1 MSSKNKILH
10 IVQEASYNGA
20 TIYATR
26 LCTKLTTNAQ
36 EIVSCFNG
44 NAFNEICLKAKCEI
58 LLNSKQVSFKYL
70 LLKYWKFFRF
80 IRKKNYNII
89 HYHQGGV
96 GILLLAYF
104 FRKHAVVVHHLH
116 SGNLIGDNTKD
127 NISGLHRTI
136 LKYLSNK
143 TYQIAVAEHI
153 FKEYSQ
159 TIDSNQNLKLIRNST
174 PYLFKQRLTKSNAI
188 GFIGRFT
195 KEKGFS
201 FLPDFSI
208 KVKEKFPSISI
219 IIIGDE
225 PDFFKK
231 NFGES
236 TTNVN
241 LLNPSLNTEKF
252 YNNIDLL
259 LFPSTA
265 KEGMPLVVLEAISFG
280 IGIIAYPSPA
290 LKEIFGN
297 EYPLFINNKDEIM
310 NILSSYYE
318 GEIDLN
324 KLNSIHKKVCLK
336 LDESEMLNAIQK
348 FYDVIQNKYYN

>member
-1 MSSKNKILH
+1 MKNKILH

-26 LCTKLTTNAQ
+26 LCTKLTTYAH

-44 NAFNEICLKAKCEI
+44 NAFDEICLKAKCEI
-58 LLNSKQVSFKYL
+58 LLNSKHVSYKYL
-70 LLKYWKFFRF
+70 LLKYWKFFKF
-80 IRKKNYNII
+80 IRKKKYNII

-104 FRKHAVVVHHLH
+104 FRKHAIVVHHLH
-116 SGNLIGDNTKD
+116 SGNLIGDNKKD
-127 NISGLHRTI
+127 NISVFYRTI

-153 FKEYSQ
+153 FKEYFQ
-159 TIDSNQNLKLIRNST
+159 TIDSIQNLKLIRNST
-174 PYLFKQRLTKSNAI
+174 PYLFKQKLTKSNAV

-201 FLPDFSI
+201 LLPDFSV
-208 KVKEKFPSISI
+208 KVKEKLPGIRI
-219 IIIGDE
+219 LIMGDE

-231 NFGES
+231 NFGELK
-236 TTNVN
+236 TNFN

-259 LFPSTA
+259 LFLSTA
-265 KEGMPLVVLEAISFG
+265 KEGMPLVVLEAISFD
-280 IGIIAYPSPA
+280 IGIIAFPSPA

-297 EYPLFINNKDEIM
+297 EYPLFIDNKDEIM

-336 LDESEMLNAIQK
+336 LDESAMLNAIRK
-348 FYDVIQNKYYN
+348 FYGEIQYKNFN